1 MPFTQ
6 QQSRAQKS
14 YARQSRFGAPRTSRF
29 GGSRNFG
36 ASRNFGGSRFR
47 APRQSQHQHERQKNW
62 AIYHQQ
68 APQAPPNLELEA
80 DASLEEFRQKEM
92 GMPFATRPGQT
103 LQGWEIEKG
112 RQQQELLP
120 LSHWWNVRNA
130 QQTAGS
136 REAWM
141 TGSKLQGMDAFKQR
155 KTGYGGMP
163 ENWWQEQ
170 QQDQQGYAPQ
180 QPQQQGG
187 TQALPNIGGGAS
199 DSGASQAAPQ
209 VGFGSSSTGRG
220 RTFGGGRKRT
230 FGGGGRVSRFSNRGR
245 GFS

>member
-6 QQSRAQKS
+6 QQ
-14 YARQSRFGAPRTSRF
+14 SRF

-36 ASRNFGGSRFR
+36 GSRFG
-47 APRQSQHQHERQKNW
+47 APQQSQHQQERQKNW

-68 APQAPPNLELEA
+68 APQAPPNLEG

-92 GMPFATRPGQT
+92 DT
-103 LQGWEIEKG
+103 QGG
-112 RQQQELLP
+112 SRQQQELLP
-120 LSHWWNVRNA
+120 RSHWWYTRNA

-136 REAWM
+136 REAWL
-141 TGSKLQGMDAFKQR
+141 TGSTLQGMDAFKQR
-155 KTGYGGMP
+155 KPGYGGMP
-163 ENWWQEQ
+163 ENWWQDQ